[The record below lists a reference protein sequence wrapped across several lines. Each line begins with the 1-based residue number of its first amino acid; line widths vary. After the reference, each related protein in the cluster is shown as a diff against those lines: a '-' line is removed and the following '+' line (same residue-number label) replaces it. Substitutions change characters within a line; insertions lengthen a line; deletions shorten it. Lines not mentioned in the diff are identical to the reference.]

1 MAVEVNEECSRDLLA
16 NHVSINNILTSVIS
30 LSCEYINNLH
40 VIIKETNLE
49 LLFSKS
55 VFSIVMLRLLD
66 SELCD
71 SVLFISLIFIVND
84 VDA

>member
-16 NHVSINNILTSVIS
+16 NHISINNILTSVIS

-55 VFSIVMLRLLD
+55 VFSIVMFRLLD
-66 SELCD
+66 GELCD
-71 SVLFISLIFIVND
+71 SVLFISLVFIGND